1 MMDEK
6 GSAFDAVEQGP
17 EASGGHT
24 DTPRASHSDPAGHPS
39 VTALQ
44 GRFGSTVL
52 HHEVQA
58 GDQHVVF
65 VDASSNREVLEWLKD
80 DPEHCYDLLVDV
92 TAVDYGGGKPIQ
104 VVYQLWSVPHK
115 RALRIKCELPLDGL
129 SLDSVVQLWNAAN
142 WLEREVYDLF
152 GVEFQGHPDLRR
164 ILMPQNYA
172 EGHPL
177 RKDFPLRGRFS
188 RAEQTRRALSQD
200 YHDDYTAD
208 ELEVGGAPGLAP
220 PEPDGS
226 AEEAE
231 NASRADA

>member
-1 MMDEK
+1 MDDS

-17 EASGGHT
+17 EASVRHT
-24 DTPRASHSDPAGHPS
+24 VRPRGSDGDPAEHPS

-44 GRFGSTVL
+44 SRFGSAVL

-58 GDQHVVF
+58 GDQQVVF
-65 VDASSNREVLEWLKD
+65 VDAARNREVLEWLKD
-80 DPEHCYDLLVDV
+80 DPEQRYDLLADV
-92 TAVDYGGGKPIQ
+92 TAVDYGGGKPLQ

-115 RALRIKCELPLDGL
+115 RALRVKCELPLDGL
-129 SLDSVVQLWNAAN
+129 SLDSVVQLWKAAN

-152 GVEFQGHPDLRR
+152 GVEFTGHPDLRR

-208 ELEVGGAPGLAP
+208 ALEVGGAPGLAP

-231 NASRADA
+231 DAS

>member
-1 MMDEK
+1 MVDES

-17 EASGGHT
+17 QGSEGDAG
-24 DTPRASHSDPAGHPS
+24 TPRGDEGDPSAHPS
-39 VTALQ
+39 VAALQ
-44 GRFGSTVL
+44 DRFGETVL

-65 VDASSNREVLEWLKD
+65 LDAARNREILEWLRD
-80 DPEHCYDLLVDV
+80 DPEQRYDLLVDV

-104 VVYQLWSVPHK
+104 IVYQLWSVGHK
-115 RALRIKCELPLDGL
+115 RALRVKCELPLDAL
-129 SLDSVVQLWNAAN
+129 SIKSVVQLWNAAN

-152 GVEFQGHPDLRR
+152 GVEFVDHPDLRR

-200 YHDDYTAD
+200 YHDDYTP
-208 ELEVGGAPGLAP
+208 EWLEVGGAPGLAP
-220 PEPDGS
+220 PEPNPLTEKG
-226 AEEAE
+226 E
-231 NASRADA
+231 DAP

>member
-1 MMDEK
+1 MVDES

-17 EASGGHT
+17 EASDVTG
-24 DTPRASHSDPAGHPS
+24 TPRASDGDVLAHPT
-39 VTALQ
+39 VVALQ
-44 GRFGSTVL
+44 SQFGSTVL

-65 VDASSNREVLEWLKD
+65 VDAARNLEVLTWLRD
-80 DPEHCYDLLVDV
+80 DPEQRYDLLVDV

-104 VVYQLWSVPHK
+104 VVYQLWSVGHK
-115 RALRIKCELPLDGL
+115 QALRVKCELPLDGL
-129 SLDSVVQLWNAAN
+129 TINSVVPLWNAAN

-152 GVEFQGHPDLRR
+152 GVEFSGHPDLRR

-188 RAEQTRRALSQD
+188 RAEQTKRALSQD
-200 YHDDYTAD
+200 YHDDYTP
-208 ELEVGGAPGLAP
+208 EWLEVGGAPALAP
-220 PEPDGS
+220 PEPDDS
-226 AEEAE
+226 PEKAE
-231 NASRADA
+231 DTP